1 MSLPRSLMPR
11 LEASG
16 SATADFTDPAFR
28 QAAPTGRFVQTC
40 RASIAAA
47 ALPYGAVQ
55 VDAASAGQAS
65 RTPDGGLTA
74 PISVRVVYARANA
87 RQVRQSRVACQL
99 DAAGAVVALR

>member
-1 MSLPRSLMPR
+1 M
-11 LEASG
+11 
-16 SATADFTDPAFR
+16 DPAFR
-28 QAAPTGRFVQTC
+28 QAAPTGRFVQAC

-65 RTPDGGLTA
+65 RTQDGGLTA
-74 PISVRVVYARANA
+74 PISVRVIYARANA

-99 DAAGAVVALR
+99 DATGAVVALR